1 MKANS
6 LACALLVLL
15 AMAGQLLAQQPA
27 TNAAGTNLSDWE
39 PVSPS
44 STNAAGASRPDPLG
58 IEAKPKTNVFDQFDA
73 APAGAPKKKTIEEFP
88 DTPDWANPIAAAKR
102 GDATA
107 QFNLGCSY
115 LKGDGVIQDYSE
127 AINWFRKAANQG
139 YSPAQCN
146 LGWMYDTGKGVPQ
159 NYTEAYKWYNLAAAQ
174 GETNAIHNRDR
185 IVPYMTPDQIAE
197 GQRLSAAFVAQKG
210 LGDDFVPPKANE
222 IYIPATAPDK
232 SALPEIIMVVVLI
245 VFLLIAG
252 VIFARRVMKR
262 IGAQKFILL
271 CGILMVVLC
280 GLFPPWQYTAD
291 RNGAY
296 GYHSRNPA
304 GYQLLFS
311 PPTNP
316 DRSVGHGVQIDFGRL
331 FLEWAAMAAVT
342 GMVWVLVVKP
352 AKPRDDKA
360 NPPQKSNPPTSNP
373 EN

>member
-1 MKANS
+1 MKANP

-15 AMAGQLLAQQPA
+15 AIAVQLPAQQPA

-39 PVSPS
+39 PVSS
-44 STNAAGASRPDPLG
+44 SGTN
-58 IEAKPKTNVFDQFDA
+58 IFDQFDRKSA
-73 APAGAPKKKTIEEFP
+73 KTNDLGFV
-88 DTPDWANPIAAAKR
+88 PDWAMPVAAAKR

-107 QFNLGCSY
+107 QFNLGCWY
-115 LKGDGVIQDYSE
+115 LKGDGVLQDYSE
-127 AINWFRKAANQG
+127 ALNWFRKAAEQG
-139 YSPAQCN
+139 NAPAQCN
-146 LGWMYDTGKGVPQ
+146 LGWMYDTGKGVQQ

-197 GQRLSAAFVAQKG
+197 GQRQSVAFVARKE
-210 LGDDFVPPKANE
+210 LGVDSVPPNVNE
-222 IYIPATAPDK
+222 IGTVVTAPVK
-232 SALPEIIMVVVLI
+232 SALPEIMMAVVLI

-252 VIFARRVMKR
+252 VIFARRVMKQ

-271 CGILMVVLC
+271 CGMLMVVLC

-296 GYHSRNPA
+296 GYHSHNPA
-304 GYQLLFS
+304 GYQLLFA

-331 FLEWAAMAAVT
+331 FLEWAALAVVT
-342 GMVWVLVVKP
+342 GMVWVIVIKP
-352 AKPRDDKA
+352 ARQRDDKA
-360 NPPQKSNPPTSNP
+360 NRSQKPVPPTSNP